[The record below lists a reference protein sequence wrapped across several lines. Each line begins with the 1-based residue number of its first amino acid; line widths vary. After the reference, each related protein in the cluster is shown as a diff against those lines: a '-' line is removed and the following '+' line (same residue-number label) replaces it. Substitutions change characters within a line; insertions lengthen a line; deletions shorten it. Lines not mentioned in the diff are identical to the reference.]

1 MEARSS
7 TTIEDPRER
16 EDFDKLSPDEQSHR
30 LKVYL
35 EELKSAMAERLSER
49 IKEFETLEKIRQDA
63 AYQKARADILEERE
77 RDRAKR
83 EENKP
88 AKKSSRDLEDDV
100 FARSKG
106 STPLFGKTRESR
118 RSTMFGFRPLSP
130 EGSGSD
136 KSDEEGISRRS
147 IPKESVFRGPKRH
160 LIGDRVFLSR
170 LVEEACLVKKPNLL
184 PWPIC

>member
-1 MEARSS
+1 MEAKSS

-49 IKEFETLEKIRQDA
+49 IKEFETLEKNRQDA

-118 RSTMFGFRPLSP
+118 RSTMFGFRPFRLK
-130 EGSGSD
+130 EVEAIKATKKGFRD
-136 KSDEEGISRRS
+136 VQSRRNLF
-147 IPKESVFRGPKRH
+147 FRRLKRH

-170 LVEEACLVKKPNLL
+170 LVEEA
-184 PWPIC
+184 